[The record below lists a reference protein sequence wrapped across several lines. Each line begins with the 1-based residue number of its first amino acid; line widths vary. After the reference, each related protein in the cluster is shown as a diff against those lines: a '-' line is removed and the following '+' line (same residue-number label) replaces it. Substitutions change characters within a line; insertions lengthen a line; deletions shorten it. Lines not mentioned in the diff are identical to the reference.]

1 MKKLL
6 LSIVLLSLPVLSQVS
21 FAAEEVK
28 ALPPLDPAYM
38 GVHAMV
44 LVTQGSSIYASN
56 LSGYN
61 KPHNVQLLYKLDNN
75 DLSVLQ
81 TVRDSQLITIKP
93 KSFNLQRLM
102 RGEKMVIKADLYAGH
117 YNRGGML
124 VYENISLAFDK
135 QLYVRTFENIKP
147 SSKTQE
153 YDVVSLRKDYKIYI
167 HRIQQAPSFDHI
179 LGVDLVAGCL
189 GRFNTS
195 SAVPKETELQ
205 YKFINCGTIKPLYFE
220 TEDFQEAKNQ

>member
-1 MKKLL
+1 MIK
-6 LSIVLLSLPVLSQVS
+6 VLLSLTFLFLSLLSQMAFS
-21 FAAEEVK
+21 EEEVK
-28 ALPPLDPAYM
+28 KLPPLDPAYM
-38 GVHAMV
+38 GVHGMV
-44 LVTQGSSIYASN
+44 LVTQGSSIYASK
-56 LSGYN
+56 LPRYN

-81 TVRDSQLITIKP
+81 TVRDSQFITIKP
-93 KSFNLQRLM
+93 KPFNLQRLM
-102 RGEKMVIKADLYAGH
+102 RGDKMVIKADLYAGH

-135 QLYVRTFENIKP
+135 QLYVRSFDDIKP
-147 SSKTQE
+147 SSTKQE
-153 YDVVSLRKDYKIYI
+153 YDVVSLSQSYRIYI

-220 TEDFQEAKNQ
+220 TKDFET